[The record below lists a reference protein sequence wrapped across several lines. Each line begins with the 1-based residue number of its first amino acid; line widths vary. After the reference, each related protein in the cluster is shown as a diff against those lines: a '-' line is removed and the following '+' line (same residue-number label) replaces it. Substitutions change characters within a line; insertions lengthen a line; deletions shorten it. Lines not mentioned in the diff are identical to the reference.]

1 MIVGLIEISEVN
13 DDSVT
18 FTLVPHEGTKGIK
31 RKVKKSL
38 SDTSWSGDFEN
49 ALKCIINNKFKLIGE
64 GEAGWVNYGIFSEDG
79 GIISDMNERDCT
91 AEDCIFF
98 YINCIIDPICET
110 EETRSSG
117 TYVDVAIA
125 DSECEKYNFF

>member
-1 MIVGLIEISEVN
+1 MIVGIIETGEVTS
-13 DDSVT
+13 DSVT
-18 FTLVPHEGTKGIK
+18 FTLVPHEGTKGRK

-38 SDTSWSGDFEN
+38 SDTSWAGDYDN
-49 ALKCIINNKFKLIGE
+49 ALKFIVKNKFKLIGE

-79 GIISDMNERDCT
+79 RTIFDKDERECT
-91 AEDCIFF
+91 LEDCIFF
-98 YINCIIDPICET
+98 YINCIIDPVCET

-125 DSECEKYNFF
+125 DSECEKYNFI